1 TPAYMA
7 PEQASRREIGP
18 ETDVYAL
25 GGHALSIAD
34 GAPAPGREEPRRND
48 LPADQPGPA
57 PAAPPGAEPLPRP
70 RDGVPE
76 VPREGAAQTLQERRG
91 PGRRPPPV
99 PPGRTRPRP
108 PVRAAGARPAVG
120 AAFAGPGRDDGG
132 GRASAGGLRGRAE
145 RGDRAAPEGTGPVAR
160 VG

>member
-1 TPAYMA
+1 
-7 PEQASRREIGP
+7 
-18 ETDVYAL
+18 
-25 GGHALSIAD
+25 
-34 GAPAPGREEPRRND
+34 
-48 LPADQPGPA
+48 
-57 PAAPPGAEPLPRP
+57 
-70 RDGVPE
+70 PE

-108 PVRAAGARPAVG
+108 SVRAAGARPAVG

-160 VG
+160 VGGAAEKGDGGGGPGGGPGQRPLHPFGPEGFRRPGRPAVAGDLRGRRSTARASPACGGRLDRP